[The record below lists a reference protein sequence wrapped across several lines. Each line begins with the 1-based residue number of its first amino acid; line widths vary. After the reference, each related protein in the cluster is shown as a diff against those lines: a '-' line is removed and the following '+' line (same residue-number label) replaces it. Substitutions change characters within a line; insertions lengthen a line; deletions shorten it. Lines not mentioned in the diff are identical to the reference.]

1 MNNKIT
7 GLIIILLLLP
17 SCSKCFFPLTTVTCG
32 GPYNPWPSIAH
43 YQKPGQLGHTNSEQR
58 WQAAVSCGAEYG
70 DKNLRS
76 AITRHKNDP
85 VDMGMREAFMNC
97 MAKNGYIYIKPI
109 DCGTQ
114 NPGEDTGK
122 CNL

>member
-32 GPYNPWPSIAH
+32 GPYNPWPPVAH
-43 YQKPGQLGHTNSEQR
+43 YQKPGQLGHTNPEQR
-58 WQAAVSCGAEYG
+58 WQAAVSCGVEYG
-70 DKNLRS
+70 DESLQS
-76 AITRHKNDP
+76 AVISPESGHADQYLI
-85 VDMGMREAFMNC
+85 DQLDAC
-97 MAKNGYIYIKPI
+97 MAKKGYIYIKAI

-114 NPGEDTGK
+114 NSGEDTGK